1 MISISEELQRCAG
14 AKMLCH
20 SLEQPQIRELVACPL
35 QKKHRHLYLEK
46 MLGAFV
52 GWPPSRMQRKAQKR
66 EAADP
71 RQRGR
76 GLRLRGNAT
85 TE

>member
-1 MISISEELQRCAG
+1 MISVSEELQRCAG
-14 AKMLCH
+14 AKTLCH
-20 SLEQPQIRELVACPL
+20 SLEQPEIRELVACPL
-35 QKKHRHLYLEK
+35 QKKHWHLYLEE
-46 MLGAFV
+46 MLGALV

-76 GLRLRGNAT
+76 GLRLRRHAT
-85 TE
+85 AE